1 MKKRSFRI
9 YLILTL
15 LWTAGI
21 FLHSAMPAAASN
33 AESGGVLA
41 VVQMILP
48 WITHGVLRKA
58 AHFLEFAV
66 LGILLTGTF
75 HGARNFTLAKPMLF
89 AVLTA
94 MTDETIQS
102 FTPGRNCALSDVWL
116 DAAGAL
122 TGAGLWGV
130 EFFLSHENG
139 VYFSELSPRPH
150 DTGMVTLAGTQNL
163 NEFELHCRAVLG
175 LPIPGIKQERIG
187 ASAVILSPIA
197 SQERRRYLLAYLRQ
211 AYHPRQSPYGCCI
224 VLCPVGQRPRCA
236 AR

>member
-15 LWTAGI
+15 FWTAGI

-89 AVLTA
+89 AVLRRA
-94 MTDETIQS
+94 H
-102 FTPGRNCALSDVWL
+102 PVLH
-116 DAAGAL
+116 AGAQL
-122 TGAGLWGV
+122 RAERRVARCRRGADG
-130 EFFLSHENG
+130 
-139 VYFSELSPRPH
+139 R
-150 DTGMVTLAGTQNL
+150 
-163 NEFELHCRAVLG
+163 R
-175 LPIPGIKQERIG
+175 
-187 ASAVILSPIA
+187 SAVAHFQAAQKIRPFSAFWLVFSRI
-197 SQERRRYLLAYLRQ
+197 SDIMDRY
-211 AYHPRQSPYGCCI
+211 GN
-224 VLCPVGQRPRCA
+224 
-236 AR
+236 

>member
-15 LWTAGI
+15 FWTAGI

-94 MTDETIQS
+94 MTDETIQA

-116 DAAGAL
+116 DAAG
-122 TGAGLWGV
+122 
-130 EFFLSHENG
+130 
-139 VYFSELSPRPH
+139 R
-150 DTGMVTLAGTQNL
+150 
-163 NEFELHCRAVLG
+163 R
-175 LPIPGIKQERIG
+175 
-187 ASAVILSPIA
+187 SAVAHFQAAQKIRPFSAFWLVFSRI
-197 SQERRRYLLAYLRQ
+197 SDIMDRY
-211 AYHPRQSPYGCCI
+211 GN
-224 VLCPVGQRPRCA
+224 
-236 AR
+236 

>member
-15 LWTAGI
+15 FWTAGI

-58 AHFLEFAV
+58 AHVLEFAV
-66 LGILLTGTF
+66 LGILLTGTC

-122 TGAGLWGV
+122 TGAVLLWLI
-130 EFFLSHENG
+130 F
-139 VYFSELSPRPH
+139 
-150 DTGMVTLAGTQNL
+150 
-163 NEFELHCRAVLG
+163 
-175 LPIPGIKQERIG
+175 K
-187 ASAVILSPIA
+187 
-197 SQERRRYLLAYLRQ
+197 LRKK
-211 AYHPRQSPYGCCI
+211 
-224 VLCPVGQRPRCA
+224 
-236 AR
+236 

>member
-15 LWTAGI
+15 FWTAGI

-94 MTDETIQS
+94 MTDETIPVS
-102 FTPGRNCALSDVWL
+102 YTH
-116 DAAGAL
+116 L
-122 TGAGLWGV
+122 T
-130 EFFLSHENG
+130 
-139 VYFSELSPRPH
+139 
-150 DTGMVTLAGTQNL
+150 
-163 NEFELHCRAVLG
+163 
-175 LPIPGIKQERIG
+175 LPTTSR
-187 ASAVILSPIA
+187 V
-197 SQERRRYLLAYLRQ
+197 
-211 AYHPRQSPYGCCI
+211 
-224 VLCPVGQRPRCA
+224 
-236 AR
+236 

>member
-15 LWTAGI
+15 FWTAGI

-66 LGILLTGTF
+66 LGILLTGAF

-94 MTDETIQS
+94 MTDETIQA

-122 TGAGLWGV
+122 TGAVLLWLI
-130 EFFLSHENG
+130 F
-139 VYFSELSPRPH
+139 
-150 DTGMVTLAGTQNL
+150 
-163 NEFELHCRAVLG
+163 
-175 LPIPGIKQERIG
+175 K
-187 ASAVILSPIA
+187 
-197 SQERRRYLLAYLRQ
+197 LRKK
-211 AYHPRQSPYGCCI
+211 
-224 VLCPVGQRPRCA
+224 
-236 AR
+236 

>member
-1 MKKRSFRI
+1 MSYVYADYEVKRDLSRCTLCGACVKQCFNGVHTLVETGNGKKLVSDESKCVNCHRCVSLCPSRAIKIVKSDLCFKRNDNWSDAVIKEI
-9 YLILTL
+9 YKQ
-15 LWTAGI
+15 
-21 FLHSAMPAAASN
+21 

-94 MTDETIQS
+94 MTDETIQA

-122 TGAGLWGV
+122 TGAVLLWLI
-130 EFFLSHENG
+130 F
-139 VYFSELSPRPH
+139 
-150 DTGMVTLAGTQNL
+150 
-163 NEFELHCRAVLG
+163 
-175 LPIPGIKQERIG
+175 K
-187 ASAVILSPIA
+187 
-197 SQERRRYLLAYLRQ
+197 LRKK
-211 AYHPRQSPYGCCI
+211 
-224 VLCPVGQRPRCA
+224 
-236 AR
+236 

>member
-66 LGILLTGTF
+66 L

-94 MTDETIQS
+94 MTDETIQA

-122 TGAGLWGV
+122 TGAVLLWLI
-130 EFFLSHENG
+130 F
-139 VYFSELSPRPH
+139 
-150 DTGMVTLAGTQNL
+150 
-163 NEFELHCRAVLG
+163 
-175 LPIPGIKQERIG
+175 K
-187 ASAVILSPIA
+187 
-197 SQERRRYLLAYLRQ
+197 LRKK
-211 AYHPRQSPYGCCI
+211 
-224 VLCPVGQRPRCA
+224 
-236 AR
+236 

>member
-94 MTDETIQS
+94 MT
-102 FTPGRNCALSDVWL
+102 ALVL
-116 DAAGAL
+116 ADAL
-122 TGAGLWGV
+122 LLQ
-130 EFFLSHENG
+130 E
-139 VYFSELSPRPH
+139 R
-150 DTGMVTLAGTQNL
+150 M
-163 NEFELHCRAVLG
+163 AVL
-175 LPIPGIKQERIG
+175 
-187 ASAVILSPIA
+187 
-197 SQERRRYLLAYLRQ
+197 
-211 AYHPRQSPYGCCI
+211 
-224 VLCPVGQRPRCA
+224 PVPDGVDWF
-236 AR
+236 

>member
-1 MKKRSFRI
+1 MKRRSFRI

-15 LWTAGI
+15 FWTAGI

-33 AESGGVLA
+33 AESGGLLA

-122 TGAGLWGV
+122 TGAVLLWLI
-130 EFFLSHENG
+130 F
-139 VYFSELSPRPH
+139 
-150 DTGMVTLAGTQNL
+150 
-163 NEFELHCRAVLG
+163 
-175 LPIPGIKQERIG
+175 K
-187 ASAVILSPIA
+187 
-197 SQERRRYLLAYLRQ
+197 LRKK
-211 AYHPRQSPYGCCI
+211 
-224 VLCPVGQRPRCA
+224 
-236 AR
+236 

>member
-15 LWTAGI
+15 FWTAGI

-58 AHFLEFAV
+58 APFLEFAV
-66 LGILLTGTF
+66 L
-75 HGARNFTLAKPMLF
+75 GARNFTLAKPMLF

-94 MTDETIQS
+94 MTDETIQA

-122 TGAGLWGV
+122 TGAVLLWLI
-130 EFFLSHENG
+130 F
-139 VYFSELSPRPH
+139 
-150 DTGMVTLAGTQNL
+150 
-163 NEFELHCRAVLG
+163 
-175 LPIPGIKQERIG
+175 K
-187 ASAVILSPIA
+187 
-197 SQERRRYLLAYLRQ
+197 LRKK
-211 AYHPRQSPYGCCI
+211 
-224 VLCPVGQRPRCA
+224 
-236 AR
+236 

>member
-1 MKKRSFRI
+1 MKKRPFRI

-89 AVLTA
+89 AVLTVH
-94 MTDETIQS
+94 S
-102 FTPGRNCALSDVWL
+102 FFGSYYHDFKDIFRKIYRGKYCL
-116 DAAGAL
+116 
-122 TGAGLWGV
+122 
-130 EFFLSHENG
+130 FL
-139 VYFSELSPRPH
+139 
-150 DTGMVTLAGTQNL
+150 
-163 NEFELHCRAVLG
+163 
-175 LPIPGIKQERIG
+175 I
-187 ASAVILSPIA
+187 VI
-197 SQERRRYLLAYLRQ
+197 
-211 AYHPRQSPYGCCI
+211 
-224 VLCPVGQRPRCA
+224 V
-236 AR
+236 

>member
-15 LWTAGI
+15 FWTAGI

-75 HGARNFTLAKPMLF
+75 HSARNFTLAKPMLF

-94 MTDETIQS
+94 MTDETIQA

-122 TGAGLWGV
+122 TGAVLLWLIFKLRKNKAVLRVLACIFPDIGYNGQIRKLRKEGL
-130 EFFLSHENG
+130 FPCAIAAKKKKKSFT
-139 VYFSELSPRPH
+139 SPR
-150 DTGMVTLAGTQNL
+150 
-163 NEFELHCRAVLG
+163 RSI
-175 LPIPGIKQERIG
+175 IPRISST
-187 ASAVILSPIA
+187 SATPTA
-197 SQERRRYLLAYLRQ
+197 
-211 AYHPRQSPYGCCI
+211 P
-224 VLCPVGQRPRCA
+224 
-236 AR
+236 

>member
-94 MTDETIQS
+94 MTDETIQA
-102 FTPGRNCALSDVWL
+102 FVPGRSPGIRDVCI
-116 DAAGAL
+116 DSCGAAAGML
-122 TGAGLWGV
+122 LL
-130 EFFLSHENG
+130 FLGHAYWKRRFTRKNSG
-139 VYFSELSPRPH
+139 
-150 DTGMVTLAGTQNL
+150 G
-163 NEFELHCRAVLG
+163 NE
-175 LPIPGIKQERIG
+175 I
-187 ASAVILSPIA
+187 
-197 SQERRRYLLAYLRQ
+197 
-211 AYHPRQSPYGCCI
+211 
-224 VLCPVGQRPRCA
+224 
-236 AR
+236 

>member
-15 LWTAGI
+15 FWTAGI

-58 AHFLEFAV
+58 AHFLEFA
-66 LGILLTGTF
+66 
-75 HGARNFTLAKPMLF
+75 
-89 AVLTA
+89 
-94 MTDETIQS
+94 DETIQS

-122 TGAGLWGV
+122 TGAVLLWLI
-130 EFFLSHENG
+130 F
-139 VYFSELSPRPH
+139 
-150 DTGMVTLAGTQNL
+150 
-163 NEFELHCRAVLG
+163 
-175 LPIPGIKQERIG
+175 K
-187 ASAVILSPIA
+187 
-197 SQERRRYLLAYLRQ
+197 LRKK
-211 AYHPRQSPYGCCI
+211 
-224 VLCPVGQRPRCA
+224 
-236 AR
+236 

>member
-94 MTDETIQS
+94 MTDETIQA
-102 FTPGRNCALSDVWL
+102 FVPGRSPGIRDVCI
-116 DAAGAL
+116 DSCGAAAGML
-122 TGAGLWGV
+122 LL
-130 EFFLSHENG
+130 FLGHA
-139 VYFSELSPRPH
+139 YW
-150 DTGMVTLAGTQNL
+150 
-163 NEFELHCRAVLG
+163 
-175 LPIPGIKQERIG
+175 K
-187 ASAVILSPIA
+187 
-197 SQERRRYLLAYLRQ
+197 RRFTRNNFR
-211 AYHPRQSPYGCCI
+211 RK
-224 VLCPVGQRPRCA
+224 
-236 AR
+236 